1 MDWLYRFVPAVVI
14 LIGLAGVEQTM
25 SKLKPPAMKVTLH
38 ALLHPEPIPP
48 PPPPPVPVDPM
59 GAMP

>member
-1 MDWLYRFVPAVVI
+1 MDWLYRFVPIVVL
-14 LIGLAGVEQTM
+14 LIGLAGVEERM
-25 SKLKPPAMKVTLH
+25 SALKPPPMAVTLH
-38 ALLHPEPIPP
+38 ALLHPEPLPP